1 MSNTK
6 TQTRNTKSL
15 LLVLGV
21 STLLLAGCTT
31 TQASGGYPAGT
42 VVSAADY
49 PAGMGGTR
57 ARMCAMWGPT
67 SQACTGK

>member
-1 MSNTK
+1 MK
-6 TQTRNTKSL
+6 KIL
-15 LLVLGV
+15 FVFAALA
-21 STLLLAGCTT
+21 LLLAGCTT

-57 ARMCAMWGPT
+57 ARISGLARSNRLRPT
-67 SQACTGK
+67 LSVLWCW